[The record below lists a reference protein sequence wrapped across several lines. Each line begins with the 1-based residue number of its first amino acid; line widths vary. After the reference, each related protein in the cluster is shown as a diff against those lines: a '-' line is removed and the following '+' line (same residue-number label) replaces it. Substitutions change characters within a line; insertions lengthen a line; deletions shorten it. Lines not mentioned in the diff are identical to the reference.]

1 MCVSVE
7 TVFKNGVVVH
17 SKHWNIMVTF
27 VACLKIDSIKYTTK
41 DCCILNRANAYIVY
55 SN

>member
-17 SKHWNIMVTF
+17 SQHWNIMVIF
-27 VACLKIDSIKYTTK
+27 VGLPKKITP
-41 DCCILNRANAYIVY
+41 LNMLPRTIAY
-55 SN
+55 